1 MSLKFAEKLTS
12 EGRRERLNTT
22 GKKRAKE
29 EKNEEKSTCMER
41 WNVTKANNKFSSHFL
56 LI

>member
-1 MSLKFAEKLTS
+1 MS

-22 GKKRAKE
+22 EKKIARKE
-29 EKNEEKSTCMER
+29 ENEEKSTCMER
-41 WNVTKANNKFSSHFL
+41 WNAMKANNKFSSHFL